1 MNERG
6 QAGVLTVIVSAI
18 ILGILTI
25 VGAFVFRGA
34 SQATASQLASDR
46 AKSSLSQLVQ
56 TAHAEASTAE
66 AVFVPS
72 QDIFGHANGYAF
84 GTSNPLAAAT
94 TGGIVAPPA
103 TTGHEIDFYAK
114 DAQHQGH
121 FWAYVFQ
128 NGEVAK
134 YTYASRNANGVA
146 QGVASA
152 PSWAMPASSFQ
163 AYYLYASQI
172 PAVNGFVSANY
183 HGSLPNVLVPL
194 GYPEVYAGNRL
205 AVFDIQASPTNA
217 QLARHVE
224 LLAGTA
230 VGSSTLNVSYTP
242 PPLGATLAVA
252 PTPLRLGYNGA
263 QGLPATGTFS
273 ASLANYHHPFTVSA
287 CSVAT
292 IGVANQSITAPGN
305 TTTYAVTPTAV
316 GACTVTVATQSGL
329 QPPDNVVQSAQEQIV
344 VAGQL
349 SVNPGSLAFSS
360 PTAPTQ
366 SATVNEPGY
375 SGAFSVPANTCGGYA
390 ALSGGG
396 NGPSAGYGV
405 TPQAPTSGCSITFS
419 DVYGATG
426 SLGVT
431 VAATPAPTPVPTAA
445 PTPTRTFTVTPT
457 SVTFLSPTA
466 PTQNVHAT
474 ESGYTATISDTS
486 DTCATSGYATVSPSS
501 QSGVNGSPVSFT
513 VTPNSALNNASRVS
527 CSFTL
532 ADGVGSQTVSVT
544 IDPPPFATP
553 CTLDSYGYCVTGASG
568 ASHYT
573 NNYCWILGPG
583 GVSHRVIWVTGYGA
597 YIYDVYNAFAL
608 LYTDTKTT
616 TITVITPG
624 CPPTLQATVTWSPGE
639 PKVQTGDPNLP

>member
-6 QAGVLTVIVSAI
+6 QAGVLTVIVSAV

-25 VGAFVFRGA
+25 VGAFVFSGA
-34 SQATASQLASDR
+34 SHATASQLASDR

-56 TAHAEASTAE
+56 TTHAEAATAE

-84 GTSNPLAAAT
+84 GASNPLAAAT

-121 FWAYVFQ
+121 FWAYVFK

-134 YTYASRNANGVA
+134 YTYASRNASGVA

-152 PSWAMPASSFQ
+152 PSWTMPASSFQ
-163 AYYLYASQI
+163 SYYLYASQI

-183 HGSLPNVLVPL
+183 HGALPNVLVPL

-205 AVFDIQASPTNA
+205 AVFDIKASATNA
-217 QLARHVE
+217 QLVRHVE

-230 VGSSTLNVSYTP
+230 VGTSTLNVSYTP
-242 PPLGATLAVA
+242 PPLGPTLAVA

-273 ASLANYHHPFTVSA
+273 ASLSNYHHPFAVSS

-292 IGVANQSITAPGN
+292 ISVANQSISAAGN

-329 QPPDNVVQSAQEQIV
+329 QPPDNVVRSAQEQITV
-344 VAGQL
+344 VGQIG
-349 SVNPGSLAFSS
+349 VNPPSLTFTS
-360 PTAPTQ
+360 PTAPAQ
-366 SATVNEPGY
+366 GATVSEPGY
-375 SGAFSVPANTCGGYA
+375 SGAFSVPANTCNGYA

-405 TPQAPTSGCSITFS
+405 TPQSPTSGCAITFS
-419 DVYGATG
+419 DAYGATG
-426 SLGVT
+426 TLGV
-431 VAATPAPTPVPTAA
+431 VVSATPAPTPTPTAA

-457 SVTFLSPTA
+457 AVTVSPSA
-466 PTQNVHAT
+466 PSQTVKAT
-474 ESGYTATISDTS
+474 ESGYAATISDTS

-501 QSGVNGSPVSFT
+501 QSGVNGSPVTFT
-513 VTPNSALNNASRVS
+513 VTRNSALNNTIPVF

-532 ADGVGSQTVSVT
+532 ADGVGSQSVSVT
-544 IDPPPFATP
+544 VDPPPFTPP
-553 CTLDSYGYCVTGASG
+553 CTLDSYGYCDTSAAGPSSST
-568 ASHYT
+568 SHYCYERSPT
-573 NNYCWILGPG
+573 GL
-583 GVSHRVIWVTGYGA
+583 RFKVIWDTGYSSE
-597 YIYDVYNAFAL
+597 IYKVYNAFAL
-608 LYTDTKTT
+608 LYTDTWTRS
-616 TITVITPG
+616 ITQTSSG
-624 CPPTLQATVTWSPGE
+624 CPPTLQASVTWSPGE